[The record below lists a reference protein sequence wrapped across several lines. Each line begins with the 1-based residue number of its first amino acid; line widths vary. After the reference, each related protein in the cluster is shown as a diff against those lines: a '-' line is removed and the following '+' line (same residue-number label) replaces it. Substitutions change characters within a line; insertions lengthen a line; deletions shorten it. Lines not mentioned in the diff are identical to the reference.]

1 VVVTRVGVAGVLAVF
16 AAGGWLVAA
25 PFALGYQTAGT
36 GWTGAT
42 KTDVIT
48 GGVLAAAGFIGI
60 FAVIAGQVGEL
71 YRAGPDPGVRLYA
84 DARSAASLAGTA
96 DRGIPGS

>member
-16 AAGGWLVAA
+16 AAGVWLVAA
-25 PFALGYQTAGT
+25 PFALGYQAAGV

-48 GGVLAAAGFIGI
+48 GGVLAAAGFVGI
-60 FAVIAGQVGEL
+60 FAVIAGRVGEL
-71 YRAGPDPGVRLYA
+71 YR
-84 DARSAASLAGTA
+84 DARSAASLADTA
-96 DRGIPGS
+96 DRGISGP

>member
-1 VVVTRVGVAGVLAVF
+1 VLAVF
-16 AAGGWLVAA
+16 AVGVWLVAA
-25 PFALGYQTAGT
+25 PFALGYQAPGV

-48 GGVLAAAGFIGI
+48 GGVLAAAGFVGI

-71 YRAGPDPGVRLYA
+71 YRV
-84 DARSAASLAGTA
+84 RSAASLADTA
-96 DRGIPGS
+96 DRGMPGS

>member
-25 PFALGYQTAGT
+25 PFALGYQPAGT

-71 YRAGPDPGVRLYA
+71 YRAGP
-84 DARSAASLAGTA
+84 AASLADTA
-96 DRGIPGS
+96 DRGISGIAGGR

>member
-1 VVVTRVGVAGVLAVF
+1 VVVTRVGVAGVLGVF
-16 AAGGWLVAA
+16 AVGVWLVAA
-25 PFALGYQTAGT
+25 PFALGYQPAGV

-42 KTDVIT
+42 KADVVT

-71 YRAGPDPGVRLYA
+71 YS
-84 DARSAASLAGTA
+84 ARSAPSVADMA
-96 DRGIPGS
+96 DRRVSGAAGSR

>member
-1 VVVTRVGVAGVLAVF
+1 VVTRVGVAGVLAVF
-16 AAGGWLVAA
+16 AGGVWLVAA
-25 PFALGYQTAGT
+25 PFAIGFQATGV

-48 GGVLAAAGFIGI
+48 GGVLAAAGFAGI

-71 YRAGPDPGVRLYA
+71 YRDARTAPTLA
-84 DARSAASLAGTA
+84 DAA
-96 DRGIPGS
+96 DRGSSGS

>member
-1 VVVTRVGVAGVLAVF
+1 MTRVGVAGVLVVF
-16 AAGGWLVAA
+16 AAGVWLVAA
-25 PFALGYQTAGT
+25 PFALRYQVAGA

-48 GGVLAAAGFIGI
+48 GGMLAVAGF
-60 FAVIAGQVGEL
+60 AGLFGVV
-71 YRAGPDPGVRLYA
+71 AGRVVELYA

-96 DRGIPGS
+96 DRENSGS

>member
-25 PFALGYQTAGT
+25 PFALGYQAAGT

-71 YRAGPDPGVRLYA
+71 YRAGRLYA
-84 DARSAASLAGTA
+84 DGRSAASLAGTA

>member
-1 VVVTRVGVAGVLAVF
+1 MVVTRAGVACVLAVF
-16 AAGGWLVAA
+16 GAGLWLVAA
-25 PFALGYQTAGT
+25 PFALGYQPAGA

-48 GGVLAAAGFIGI
+48 GGLLAVAGFAGLFGVAAGR
-60 FAVIAGQVGEL
+60 VVE
-71 YRAGPDPGVRLYA
+71 LYA

-96 DRGIPGS
+96 DRENSGS

>member
-16 AAGGWLVAA
+16 AAGVWLVAA
-25 PFALGYQTAGT
+25 PFAIGFQAVGV

-48 GGVLAAAGFIGI
+48 GGMLAAAGFVGI

-71 YRAGPDPGVRLYA
+71 YRA
-84 DARSAASLAGTA
+84 RSAASLADPA
-96 DRGIPGS
+96 DRGISGR

>member
-1 VVVTRVGVAGVLAVF
+1 MTRVGLAGVLAVF
-16 AAGGWLVAA
+16 AAGVWLVAA
-25 PFALGYQTAGT
+25 PFALRWQASGA

-48 GGVLAAAGFIGI
+48 GGVLAVAGFAGI

-71 YRAGPDPGVRLYA
+71 YR
-84 DARSAASLAGTA
+84 DARAAGSLADTA
-96 DRGIPGS
+96 DGGLSGS

>member
-16 AAGGWLVAA
+16 AVGVWLVAA
-25 PFALGYQTAGT
+25 PFALGYQAVGV

-48 GGVLAAAGFIGI
+48 GGVLAMAGFAGL
-60 FAVIAGQVGEL
+60 FAVIAGRVSE
-71 YRAGPDPGVRLYA
+71 LYA
-84 DARSAASLAGTA
+84 DVRSAASLANTA
-96 DRGIPGS
+96 DREISSS